1 MRPAIWTGDAVRA
14 LAVARTEAEQ
24 ARVLELLGLAS
35 VAAPSPDP
43 SVEREPGDGSPDPT
57 TAGRPSTPG
66 PPRVPE
72 RGPEPDPDAL
82 EPAADAPP
90 GPETEGAGPPL
101 LSPVRVEAVLLPDSL
116 DEPDE
121 RLPFPAERPARLPHL
136 PLLVPRWT
144 GAILRSVVSRRVGDG
159 PVDVAALTDLIAR
172 GRPVDRFPRLAV
184 PTLRYG
190 VQVLVD
196 RGGGMQPFRR
206 DQNQLA
212 ETIRAVVGERLV
224 EVGFFSD
231 VPLRGTGPGP
241 RWTRTGYRPP
251 EPGRPVLL
259 LTDFGIGGPLD
270 DPRRAVRDEWE
281 EFAAVVTRAGCG
293 IAALC
298 PYPPERR
305 PDWVSRLC
313 PVIHWDRATTAGRT
327 GVSGR

>member
-35 VAAPSPDP
+35 VAVPSPVPPVDHEPGDSSPDP
-43 SVEREPGDGSPDPT
+43 D
-57 TAGRPSTPG
+57 TAGRPSAPG
-66 PPRVPE
+66 PRRESGPA
-72 RGPEPDPDAL
+72 PEPDPDAPG
-82 EPAADAPP
+82 PAADAPS

-101 LSPVRVEAVLLPDSL
+101 LSPVRVEPVVLPNSPDELLPV
-116 DEPDE
+116 
-121 RLPFPAERPARLPHL
+121 PAAHPARLPHL
-136 PLLVPRWT
+136 SLLVPRWT
-144 GAILRSVVSRRVGDG
+144 GAILRSAVSRRVHDG

-259 LTDFGIGGPLD
+259 LTDFGIGGPPD
-270 DPRRAVRDEWE
+270 DPRRAARDEWE
-281 EFAAVVTRAGCG
+281 EFAAVVTRAGCD

-298 PYPPERR
+298 PYPPQRR

-313 PVIHWDRATTAGRT
+313 PVIHWDRATPAGRT